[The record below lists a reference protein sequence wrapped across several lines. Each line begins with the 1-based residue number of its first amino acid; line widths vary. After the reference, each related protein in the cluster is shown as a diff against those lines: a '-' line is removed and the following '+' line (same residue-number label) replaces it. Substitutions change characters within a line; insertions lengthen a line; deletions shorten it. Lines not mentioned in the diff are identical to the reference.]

1 MAKYLLQASYSVEGT
16 QGLLKDG
23 ASKRRTAIQEA
34 VQGVG
39 GKLESIYYALG
50 EHDVYLIV
58 DVPDAVSITAVAM
71 AARAAG
77 ALSSASTVPLLT
89 IEEMD
94 KAVKTAVHYRKPGQ

>member
-1 MAKYLLQASYSVEGT
+1 MAKYLLQASYSAEGT

-23 ASKRRTAIQEA
+23 ASKRRAAIQEA

-58 DVPDAVSITAVAM
+58 DVPDAASITAIAM
-71 AARAAG
+71 TARAVG
-77 ALSSASTVPLLT
+77 ALSSGTTVQLLT
-89 IEEMD
+89 VEEMD
-94 KAVKTAVHYRKPGQ
+94 KACKTAVHYRKPGQ